1 MWWPR
6 RYARI
11 SQETLMKIST
21 NNLLSKITGWFSK
34 KPQTKAT
41 WIMVFVSCVMM
52 LTLYQNHRVI
62 DDNAKALQTAFE
74 SLELQKVATSNAIH
88 QIEIEEETRLNP
100 ELECAYDR
108 DDKTF
113 ILWNVAMLR
122 P

>member
-1 MWWPR
+1 
-6 RYARI
+6 
-11 SQETLMKIST
+11 
-21 NNLLSKITGWFSK
+21 
-34 KPQTKAT
+34 
-41 WIMVFVSCVMM
+41 MM